1 MEKKDVSKHD
11 DDEDVVYV
19 MDDVSS
25 TNHGLR
31 TLNDV
36 LQEQED
42 AQNMIVANNEVPS
55 LNVLEQRGI
64 HTLLYLLLYL
74 LLSYPLFLPWPCRC
88 GGFWS

>member
-11 DDEDVVYV
+11 DDEDVVYA

-31 TLNDV
+31 SL
-36 LQEQED
+36 
-42 AQNMIVANNEVPS
+42 NNEVPS
-55 LNVLEQRGI
+55 LNILEQRGI
-64 HTLLYLLLYL
+64 NILLYLLLYL